1 MINSCLYHHHHVR
14 ETSWETERHL
24 IWSVFFLVMS
34 LKKQS
39 VLMDLNPSMTFIR
52 SLNLS
57 RGSSRLFT
65 LEILFHRR
73 EKMLDLCH
81 TLLPLLFHTFL
92 MSWVLINSTNEAEVM
107 TDEDMRGLSQE
118 SEGGMRC
125 IQQGIL
131 ESQSISYSSI
141 QVEEVMLRKATWEG
155 CFCHQMFLISSFL
168 AKDLSLEWH
177 QGIQFLLLLKLH
189 SFV

>member
-1 MINSCLYHHHHVR
+1 MWGRHP
-14 ETSWETERHL
+14 EEQKDTHL

-39 VLMDLNPSMTFIR
+39 VLVDLNPSMTFIR

-92 MSWVLINSTNEAEVM
+92 MSWVLINSTDEAEVM

-141 QVEEVMLRKATWEG
+141 QVK
-155 CFCHQMFLISSFL
+155 SS
-168 AKDLSLEWH
+168 H
-177 QGIQFLLLLKLH
+177 MRRLLLSSNVSHFIFFGQGFILRMTSRYPI
-189 SFV
+189 SFASKAS